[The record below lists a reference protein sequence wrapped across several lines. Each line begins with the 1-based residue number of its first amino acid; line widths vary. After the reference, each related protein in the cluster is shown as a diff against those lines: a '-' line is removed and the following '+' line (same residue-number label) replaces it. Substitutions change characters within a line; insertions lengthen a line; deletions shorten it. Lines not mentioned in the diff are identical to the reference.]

1 MGSVRNTA
9 RKMKTCA
16 ITQATTALQNS
27 AVVTVGGRVTMG
39 TVVITG
45 EK

>member
-1 MGSVRNTA
+1 
-9 RKMKTCA
+9 MKTCA

-27 AVVTVGGRVTMG
+27 AVTAAGGRD
-39 TVVITG
+39 TVRTEVIAH